1 MPHRI
6 VESIYRNEH
15 GRIEIE
21 EYHVE
26 KEKSFLGFKYWK
38 QVEHETCDEFGC
50 SKITTTFKTYAEA
63 ERFITQVLCKN
74 VKTQD
79 WNNKVVSY
87 HQC

>member
-1 MPHRI
+1 MQYRI
-6 VESIYRNEH
+6 VESIYRNEQ

-38 QVEHETCDEFGC
+38 EIKHEVCDTTGC
-50 SKITTTFKTYAEA
+50 YKITTTFKTYAEA
-63 ERFITQVLCKN
+63 ERFIREVACKN

-79 WNNKVVSY
+79 WNKEVISY
-87 HQC
+87 HKC